1 MPTLRAPGG
10 PTSTFALE
18 QGSLLVFPKELPKK
32 SPGEK
37 HHVLLPAPSEST
49 EPWIVSWPGEYDFNG
64 IAIHA
69 IGQAEGKQISYLVM
83 AEGLRTGFLSS
94 PLRDWTEQEI
104 EQLGD
109 LDILVI
115 PADDAKLVQKI
126 VEEVDPPVVIPLR
139 TKDEKTFQEVLRACG
154 AKDEAPVKEVKLKK
168 SGLPVDSRVV
178 YVLETA

>member
-1 MPTLRAPGG
+1 M
-10 PTSTFALE
+10 
-18 QGSLLVFPKELPKK
+18 FPKEVPKK

-37 HHVLLPAPSEST
+37 HHVLLATPSEST

-64 IAIHA
+64 IAINA
-69 IGQAEGKQISYLVM
+69 IGQAPSTGSGQGTLQVSYLVM

-104 EQLGD
+104 ERLGD

-168 SGLPVDSRVV
+168 SSLPTETRMV
-178 YVLETA
+178 YVLEAA